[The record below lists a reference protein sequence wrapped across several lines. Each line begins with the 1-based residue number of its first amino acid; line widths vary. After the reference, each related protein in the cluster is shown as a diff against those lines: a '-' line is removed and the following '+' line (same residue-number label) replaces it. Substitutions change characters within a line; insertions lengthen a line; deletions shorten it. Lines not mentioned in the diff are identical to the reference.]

1 MKLLFWLA
9 LIVLVYWAVRDKNRR
24 QQSAADGMEARP
36 RAGKAPESIES
47 MLQCRHCGVYFP
59 ASEAARN
66 TLGDAFCSD
75 EHRRAF
81 GG

>member
-1 MKLLFWLA
+1 MKFLFWLA
-9 LIVLVYWAVRDKNRR
+9 LIALVYFALRDKSRR
-24 QQSAADGMEARP
+24 QQSAAEGAQARP
-36 RAGKAPESIES
+36 RTGNPPESIEA

-66 TLGDAFCSD
+66 ALGDAFCSD